1 MNNTGPNV
9 SLLLITAKC
18 ATDQSRGNEQ
28 DTHATVDDVY
38 LQQRL
43 VSPTAASVI
52 ACLTHTHTH
61 TSQLNCTKVP
71 AVDDSNRAVGA
82 VR

>member
-1 MNNTGPNV
+1 MNNTGPNA

-38 LQQRL
+38 LQQCL
-43 VSPTAASVI
+43 VSLTAASVI
-52 ACLTHTHTH
+52 ACLTHTHTQVNS
-61 TSQLNCTKVP
+61 TVLKSLLLMTVTELWEL
-71 AVDDSNRAVGA
+71 
-82 VR
+82 